1 MRKRLVR
8 STVPAGGGRSPL
20 SLARICF
27 MKTPRTA
34 FFVNLALL
42 TLGSAALLPGI
53 LWLMWVGVAMGWLSD
68 AFYPHRQPLRDRM
81 KMALLFL
88 LVAAGWFYPAFPEEI
103 WTRTVTV
110 WWWYVVVAV
119 VFIVSIIVSIVSQ
132 YRRQSA
138 KPDAP
143 VNG

>member
-1 MRKRLVR
+1 
-8 STVPAGGGRSPL
+8 
-20 SLARICF
+20 
-27 MKTPRTA
+27 
-34 FFVNLALL
+34 
-42 TLGSAALLPGI
+42 
-53 LWLMWVGVAMGWLSD
+53 
-68 AFYPHRQPLRDRM
+68 M